1 MTTFTSSDREAVE
14 RSEKIKKA
22 IEDCGKWQWKE
33 QYEDPTD
40 EDLALMLSLIY
51 FVLERVKE

>member
-22 IEDCGKWQWKE
+22 IEDWGRQQWKE
-33 QYEDPTD
+33 EYADPDEYE
-40 EDLALMLSLIY
+40 LALMLSLIY

>member
-22 IEDCGKWQWKE
+22 IEDWGKEQWKE
-33 QYEDPTD
+33 DYVEPSEYDF
-40 EDLALMLSLIY
+40 ALMLSLIY

>member
-14 RSEKIKKA
+14 RSLKIKKA
-22 IEDCGKWQWKE
+22 IEDWGKAQWKE
-33 QYEDPTD
+33 DYVEPTEYD
-40 EDLALMLSLIY
+40 FALILSLVY

>member
-14 RSEKIKKA
+14 RSLKIKKA
-22 IEDCGKWQWKE
+22 IEDWGRQQWKE
-33 QYEDPTD
+33 DYADPD
-40 EDLALMLSLIY
+40 EYDLALMLSLIY

>member
-1 MTTFTSSDREAVE
+1 MNTFTSSDREAVE

-22 IEDCGKWQWKE
+22 IEDWGRQQWKE
-33 QYEDPTD
+33 DYADPD
-40 EDLALMLSLIY
+40 EYDLALMLSLIY